1 MIDKLESLIV
11 QFNDISKKMSDPDI
25 VSDVQQYSSLA
36 KEHKRLS
43 PIIPDVNNYIKKFY
57 HLQEDEEIL
66 KGNDKE
72 LKELIKDEINP
83 LKDELSL
90 LEDKLKIFLLPKDP
104 NDDKNIIL
112 EIRSGTGGTEASLFA
127 ENLFRMYLR
136 FCENNKWQHEILSLN
151 DNEGGGVKEVIV
163 SIKGE
168 SIYADLKYESGVHRV
183 QRIPDTESN
192 GRIHTSAATVAVL
205 PEAEDADIQIVDK
218 DLKIDTYRASG
229 AGGQHVNKTES
240 AIRITHLPT
249 GLVVTC
255 QDESSQ
261 HKNKDK
267 ALKVLKSRLL
277 DLEIEKLNSERS
289 QERKKM
295 VSTGDRSAKIRTY
308 NYPQGRITDHRINL
322 TLYKLEEVLNGN
334 LVEIISK
341 LKVEDQKIQLLEN
354 SE

>member
-1 MIDKLESLIV
+1 M
-11 QFNDISKKMSDPDI
+11 DISQTD
-25 VSDVQQYSSLA
+25 
-36 KEHKRLS
+36 H
-43 PIIPDVNNYIKKFY
+43 N
-57 HLQEDEEIL
+57 
-66 KGNDKE
+66 
-72 LKELIKDEINP
+72 
-83 LKDELSL
+83 
-90 LEDKLKIFLLPKDP
+90 
-104 NDDKNIIL
+104 
-112 EIRSGTGGTEASLFA
+112 
-127 ENLFRMYLR
+127 
-136 FCENNKWQHEILSLN
+136 
-151 DNEGGGVKEVIV
+151 GVKEVILNISGKDV
-163 SIKGE
+163 FGN
-168 SIYADLKYESGVHRV
+168 LKYESGVHRV
-183 QRIPDTESN
+183 QRIPDTESS

-205 PEAEDADIQIVDK
+205 PEAEDADINIVDK

-229 AGGQHVNKTES
+229 SGGQHVNKTES

-277 DLEIEKLNSERS
+277 DLEVEKLNQERS

-334 LVEIISK
+334 LLEIINK
-341 LKVEDQKIQLLEN
+341 LKIEDQKIQL
-354 SE
+354 SEQSE